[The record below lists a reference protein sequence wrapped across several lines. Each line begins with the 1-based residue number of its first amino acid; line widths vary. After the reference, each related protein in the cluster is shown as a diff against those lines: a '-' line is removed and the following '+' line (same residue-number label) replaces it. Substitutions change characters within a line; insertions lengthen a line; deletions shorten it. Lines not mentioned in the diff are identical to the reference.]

1 LGQLTDLLNRFEK
14 MTAYGAPELWDGESI
29 EQTQDNTEAMPM
41 PNESNEDFKEALR
54 ELARLKL
61 EVGDRPLGDIIGRYS
76 MILAREQRA

>member
-1 LGQLTDLLNRFEK
+1 
-14 MTAYGAPELWDGESI
+14 
-29 EQTQDNTEAMPM
+29 MPM